1 MTHSCFWNYAIS
13 YVHYLSLLSIRF
25 LTYTF
30 SHLTFFC
37 FYKHKCDFSYI
48 CKFGHNCVLCSSILK
63 LKLFFKKRRKSSK
76 YYLVPCRRYKTS
88 HNICKMFTWSSA
100 SHFWRMGEWAMS
112 VLVIVPGRS
121 SIIAVEHKTS
131 KQQI

>member
-88 HNICKMFTWSSA
+88 HNVKCLHEVVRRIF
-100 SHFWRMGEWAMS
+100 GEWGNGLWAS
-112 VLVIVPGRS
+112 WL
-121 SIIAVEHKTS
+121 
-131 KQQI
+131 